1 MAKDMTQ
8 GKEWKLILS
17 FTLPLIGGNLLQQI
31 YSLADTIIVGNFAGQ
46 NPLAA
51 VGTSFPVTFLLLALA
66 TGLTNGVGI
75 MASQFYGAKDADSF
89 RRNLS
94 TGCFTLLGAGL
105 LITVLGILLSRPI
118 LSGLL
123 RVDESILDDA
133 LLYLRIYCVGLV
145 FQFAYNTFAAILRS
159 IGDSR
164 STMYFLMVAT
174 VLNIVLDLIFV
185 QFWTVAGVAWA
196 TVIAQAVSAIVA
208 GIYLFRKVELAR
220 FHRGQ
225 FRFDREMFQTSL
237 RLGVPTSIQQC
248 SVGLGM
254 VLMQRLINSF
264 GVDVTAAISASMKLE
279 SFAMVPIMMFYMGLS
294 NFTGQNMGA
303 GKLDRIKR
311 GYHQSLVMAMVTCA
325 GIVLLLIF
333 AGPYAVGFFNMN
345 EAATAV
351 GIEYLQTLAG
361 FFLIFC
367 LMYIT
372 NGVLQGS
379 GDVAYPTAGS
389 MTSLAIRVI
398 VANVMAT
405 VPSIGYRSVFWS
417 IPVGWVFGT
426 AIVVIRYL
434 SGKWKTKRIVTAP
447 AQGQEEN
454 TEGAV

>member
-1 MAKDMTQ
+1 MAKDMTT

-31 YSLADTIIVGNFAGQ
+31 YSLADSLIVGNFAGQ
-46 NPLAA
+46 TALAS
-51 VGTSFPVTFLLLALA
+51 VGTSFPITFLLLALA
-66 TGLTNGVGI
+66 TGLTNGIGV
-75 MASQFYGAKDADSF
+75 MASQFFGAKNADAF

-94 TGCFTLLGAGL
+94 TACFTLLGAGI
-105 LITVLGILLSRPI
+105 LITILGILTSRP
-118 LSGLL
+118 LLAGLL
-123 RVDESILDDA
+123 QADASILDDA

-164 STMYFLMVAT
+164 STMYFLLIAT
-174 VLNIVLDLIFV
+174 VVNIVLDLIFV
-185 QFWTVAGVAWA
+185 QFWQVAGVAWA
-196 TVIAQAVSAIVA
+196 TVIAQAVSAITA

-220 FHRGQ
+220 FQRGQ
-225 FRFDREMFQTSL
+225 FRFHKEMFTMSL

-264 GVDVTAAISASMKLE
+264 GVDTISAITAAMKLE

-311 GYHQSLVMAMVTCA
+311 GYHQTMVMAMITCA
-325 GIVLLLIF
+325 GIILLLIF
-333 AGPYAVGFFNMN
+333 AGPYAIGLFHMN
-345 EAATAV
+345 EAATAI
-351 GIEYLQTLAG
+351 GSEYLRTLAW

-367 LMYIT
+367 VMYIT

-389 MTSLAIRVI
+389 MTSLIVRVI
-398 VANVMAT
+398 VANIMAAF
-405 VPSIGYRSVFWS
+405 PAIGYRSIFYS
-417 IPVGWVFGT
+417 IPIGWVCGT
-426 AIVVIRYL
+426 AIVFIRYL
-434 SGKWKTKRIVTAP
+434 TGKWKTKGVVRSN
-447 AQGQEEN
+447 AQNTKEE
-454 TEGAV
+454 AVHG